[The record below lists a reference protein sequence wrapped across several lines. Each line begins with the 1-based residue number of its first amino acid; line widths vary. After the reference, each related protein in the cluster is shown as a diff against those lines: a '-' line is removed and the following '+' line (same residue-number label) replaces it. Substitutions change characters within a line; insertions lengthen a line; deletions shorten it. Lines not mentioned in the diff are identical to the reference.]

1 MAEEIYPIENLVKGG
16 VAQNEYTGNKGA
28 LIPSI
33 MKEAE
38 VDQIDYPNGN
48 PFKATPT
55 TSQPKSQ
62 PVSSSIWLL
71 DIAQSH
77 HFTVQLEGF
86 QSYRTPHGSFSKFL
100 PVKTIQLNQTS
111 YENMNIPVSIFGDFP
126 LLNKKRVSTIA
137 ITCYDEDTN
146 IIERQLRAWERSCF
160 PSNKYVAYLSD
171 VARKLTYQGYDVKGK
186 MTLGPINM
194 YVIPSGNISVSRDYS
209 ANDAKLLSFTLV
221 CVGDGSSCATGTP
234 TSPGDTSS
242 DGSNSEEMG
251 GPPIT
256 NMEEVSNFVN
266 TNVNNSS
273 SGPQFIGN
281 EAPMSQPTPKV
292 VKPTTGTKPSY
303 AGVPTTISKQDS
315 AIGRMVGY
323 GKMMAKTAAAFVV
336 PGLRMT
342 NNGRLVKSNMY
353 PHYK

>member
-16 VAQNEYTGNKGA
+16 IVENNYTGNEGV

-33 MKEAE
+33 MKEIE

-48 PFKATPT
+48 PFKVTAT
-55 TSQPKSQ
+55 TSQSKNE
-62 PVSSSIWLL
+62 PVSSSVWLL

-86 QSYRTPHGSFSKFL
+86 QSYNTPHGSFSKFL

-111 YENMNIPVSIFGDFP
+111 YENMSIPVSIFGDFP

-171 VARKLTYQGYDVKGK
+171 VARKLTYRGYDVKGK
-186 MTLGPINM
+186 MTLGPVSM

-221 CVGDGSSCATGTP
+221 CVGDGSSCATGKP
-234 TSPGDTSS
+234 SLVEDKKVEPEVK
-242 DGSNSEEMG
+242 EE
-251 GPPIT
+251 P
-256 NMEEVSNFVN
+256 
-266 TNVNNSS
+266 
-273 SGPQFIGN
+273 FIGN
-281 EAPMSQPTPKV
+281 EGTVTGGQTPTVGGATYTSNGDLNRPV
-292 VKPTTGTKPSY
+292 YTVGPS
-303 AGVPTTISKQDS
+303 GIETIK
-315 AIGRMVGY
+315 
-323 GKMMAKTAAAFVV
+323 
-336 PGLRMT
+336 
-342 NNGRLVKSNMY
+342 
-353 PHYK
+353 